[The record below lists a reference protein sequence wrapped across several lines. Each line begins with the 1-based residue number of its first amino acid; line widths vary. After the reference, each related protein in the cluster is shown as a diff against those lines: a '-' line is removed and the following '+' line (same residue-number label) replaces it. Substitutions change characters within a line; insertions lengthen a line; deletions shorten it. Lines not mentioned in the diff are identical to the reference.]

1 MEKVAIICPIKDE
14 NTFIHKFFEYY
25 KQHLESRD
33 IYILDFGSSEE
44 YIKDVI
50 LPNANVI
57 HTDVDILDAPGVF
70 NEIKKNME
78 LLKSEGYD
86 FVIPLDV
93 DEILYY
99 YEDPNSVYYQAIGG
113 LKGFLQGLTKK
124 DNIITCRGYEVLHIP
139 TLQEDL
145 KADEPWSNQI
155 KYWYPEQQH
164 YGKTLISRNQLDWG
178 IGFHKYKIN
187 NVWQN
192 PQYNSQLFLIHM
204 HKIDF
209 KTTIE
214 RHQKWSSMQ
223 WSDETI
229 ENGYNYHYRMNERQ
243 KIIDWYF
250 EPILNN
256 VIYEIP
262 DAVKNNLKI

>member
-25 KQHLESRD
+25 CQHLDKKD

-44 YIKDVI
+44 YINDVI

-57 HTDVDILDAPGVF
+57 RTKASILDAPGVF
-70 NEIKKNME
+70 NEIKKNMV

-99 YEDPNSVYYQAIGG
+99 HEEGG
-113 LKGFLQGLTKK
+113 LKGFLQGLTKSHG
-124 DNIITCRGYEVLHIP
+124 IVTCRGYEVIHIP

-145 KADEPWSNQI
+145 KQDEQWAPQI

-164 YGKTLISRNQLDWG
+164 YGKTLISRSQLDWG

-187 NVWQN
+187 DVWEKDW
-192 PQYNSQLFLIHM
+192 YVDDRLFLIHM

-214 RHQKWSSMQ
+214 RHQKWSSMI

-229 ENGYNYHYRMNERQ
+229 KNGYNYHYRMTERQ

-250 EPILNN
+250 EPILSHIVYEMPE
-256 VIYEIP
+256 VI
-262 DAVKNNLKI
+262 KNNIKI

>member
-1 MEKVAIICPIKDE
+1 MVKMEKVAIICPIKDE

-25 KQHLESRD
+25 GQHLEKED

-44 YIKDVI
+44 YINSVI
-50 LPNANVI
+50 RPNANVI
-57 HTDVDILDAPGVF
+57 HTKASILDAPGVF
-70 NEIKKNME
+70 NEIKKNMV

-99 YEDPNSVYYQAIGG
+99 HEEGG
-113 LKGFLQGLTKK
+113 LKGFLQGLTKIH
-124 DNIITCRGYEVLHIP
+124 DIITCRGYEVIHIP

-145 KADEPWSNQI
+145 KLKEPWSPQI
-155 KYWYPEQQH
+155 KYWYPDQQW
-164 YGKTLISRNQLDWG
+164 YGKTLISRDQLDWE

-187 NVWQN
+187 GVREKDWYVDNR
-192 PQYNSQLFLIHM
+192 LFLIHM
-204 HKIDF
+204 HKSDF

-214 RHQKWSSMQ
+214 RHQKWSSMT

-229 ENGYNYHYRMNERQ
+229 ENGYNYHYRMTERQ

-256 VIYEIP
+256 PIYEIP
-262 DAVKNNLKI
+262 EIIKNNIKI

>member
-25 KQHLESRD
+25 KQHLDSND

-50 LPNANVI
+50 SPNANVI
-57 HTDVDILDAPGVF
+57 RTDADILDAPGVF
-70 NEIKKNME
+70 NEIKKYMVE
-78 LLKSEGYD
+78 LKSNGYD

-99 YEDPNSVYYQAIGG
+99 HDEGG
-113 LKGFLQGLTKK
+113 LKGFLQGLTKS
-124 DNIITCRGYEVLHIP
+124 DNIATCRGYEVIHIP

-145 KADEPWSNQI
+145 KLDKPWSPQI
-155 KYWYPEQQH
+155 KYWYPDQQW
-164 YGKTLISRNQLDWG
+164 YGKTLISRDQLDWG
-178 IGFHKYKIN
+178 IGFHKYKIDN
-187 NVWQN
+187 IWQ
-192 PQYNSQLFLIHM
+192 PDTMVDDRLFLMHM
-204 HKIDF
+204 HKSNF

-214 RHQKWSSMQ
+214 RHLKWSSMK

-229 ENGYNYHYRMNERQ
+229 ENGYNYHYRMTEKQ

-256 VIYEIP
+256 IIYEIP
-262 DAVKNNLKI
+262 EIIKNNIKI